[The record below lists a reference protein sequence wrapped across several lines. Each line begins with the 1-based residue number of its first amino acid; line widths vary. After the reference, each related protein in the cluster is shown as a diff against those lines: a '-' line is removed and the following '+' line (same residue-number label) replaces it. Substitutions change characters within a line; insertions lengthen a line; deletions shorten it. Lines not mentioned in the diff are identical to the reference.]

1 MTTDQFLTHI
11 KRKLPVKGRLKI
23 VEFFFAFSRFECA
36 LKATSNF
43 RSVNHNKVEA
53 NWNVFVN
60 TIQNRFDRTRTEE
73 LEEAVTYIINHPPR
87 IQAIDAHDNLSW
99 RARVFQPHDN
109 LTTKLKC
116 HICDIRNNL
125 FHGGKFYGSYEEDV
139 SRNYILLDKSIII
152 LNEWLNLSDA
162 VRENFLEP
170 IN

>member
-11 KRKLPVKGRLKI
+11 KSKLPVKGRLKI

-36 LKATSNF
+36 LKASNF
-43 RSVNHNKVEA
+43 TLGDQDRVQA
-53 NWNVFVN
+53 NWNTFVN
-60 TIQNRFDRTRTEE
+60 SIQNTFDRTRTDE
-73 LEEAVTYIINHPPR
+73 LNEAVTYILDNPPR
-87 IQAIDAHDNLSW
+87 IQAMDAHNNLRW

-109 LTTKLKC
+109 LTTKLKL

-125 FHGGKFYGSYEEDV
+125 FHGGKFYGRYEEDV

-152 LNEWLNLSDA
+152 LNEWLNLSEA
-162 VRENFLEP
+162 VRQNFLEP